1 VVADDA
7 SSTLDDVSIESTAM
21 AAGVRRPAD
30 ALRLA
35 IALIVLVASLLLA
48 GLAHV
53 AVRTTERSLLG
64 SVVTLPGSLR
74 DVLSAVVQLAVVV
87 VPAAL
92 VVVVVAGRRFALGGR
107 LIIAAAAGSGV
118 GVLISHLLLTDSH
131 PATWHQLLAG
141 RGGLFAA
148 TFPPVVWLSG
158 ATVML
163 TVAAPALSRRWRSG
177 LWWLAGSA
185 TLVEVIVGGFL
196 PLDAVAAAAAGVS
209 VGSLVLLALG
219 GPDSRPAGTEVAVAL
234 QQCGVDVVA
243 LKELA
248 PSVSGPAT
256 FSATTAEGV
265 ALLVR
270 VFADDDRDR
279 DRLSR
284 LWRRLVMRDPQD
296 DRDGTTVQAA
306 AEHEI
311 LATVS
316 AVRAG
321 ARVPDPVVAYPVA
334 TRRGHRG
341 ALAAFIEVEGRRLD
355 LLASDEVGDATLA
368 DLWHG
373 VARLHEHRIA
383 HRLLRADN
391 VIVDADGNAWLT
403 GFALAELGASD
414 RQLAVDVAELLA
426 SLATAVGVRRAVA
439 AAIASLGP
447 EPVREAE
454 PYLQPL
460 ALLSATRAKVREHDR
475 SRAGTRRVGRSG
487 RRLQPGGRPDLLG
500 DVRTEIA
507 SATSLPAGRLEPLAR
522 FTPKTALTLLGAF
535 AVIYLVLPQL
545 ADAGAAL
552 TALRGANW
560 WELLAVVPALFV
572 AQAFSTVLQIGAI
585 PAQLPFGPT
594 YVVQLGGSFLN
605 RVTPHNV
612 GGMALNFRY
621 LQRAGVD
628 TGAATGSVGLQ
639 SLAGDAA
646 NLVLLAAFA
655 ARTGRGAS
663 PQLSLHRHQWLLLAV
678 TGVLV
683 AGALVG
689 LTPRGRRFFH
699 DKIWGFL
706 RSAGITVAEVA
717 KSPQHV
723 ALIVVG
729 ALGVP
734 MVQVVAFAVCAHAVG
749 GSLPFVQL
757 AAAYLGAHLLSSAAP
772 VPGGLGALEAAL
784 IAGLSSLGMPIGP
797 AASAVLTFRLLT
809 FWLAIPV
816 GWASLKGAQRAGY
829 V

>member
-1 VVADDA
+1 MSRAEASRTQPDVNIEVADA
-7 SSTLDDVSIESTAM
+7 PPT
-21 AAGVRRPAD
+21 VRRAAD
-30 ALRLA
+30 ALRLSV
-35 IALIVLVASLLLA
+35 ALAVLLASLLLA

-87 VPAAL
+87 VPAVL
-92 VVVVVAGRRFALGGR
+92 VVVVIAGRRFALAGR
-107 LIIAAAAGSGV
+107 LVIAAAAGTGA

-131 PATWHQLLAG
+131 PVMWHEMLAG
-141 RGGLFAA
+141 RGGLFTA

-163 TVAAPALSRRWRSG
+163 TVAAPELSRRWRSG
-177 LWWLAGSA
+177 LWWLAVSA

-196 PLDAVAAAAAGVS
+196 PLDALAAAAVGVS
-209 VGSLVLLALG
+209 VGSLVLLVLG
-219 GPDSRPAGTEVAVAL
+219 GPPSRPAAAEVALAL
-234 QQCGVDVVA
+234 QDCGVDVIA

-248 PSVSGPAT
+248 PVASGPAT
-256 FSATTAEGV
+256 FTATTRAGT

-284 LWRRLVMRDPQD
+284 LSRRLLMRDPQD
-296 DRDGTTVQAA
+296 DRAGTTVQSA
-306 AEHEI
+306 AEHEM

-316 AVRAG
+316 AARAG

-334 TRRGHRG
+334 SRQGHRG
-341 ALAAFIEVEGRRLD
+341 ALAAFNDVGGHRLD
-355 LLASDEVGDATLA
+355 LLTSEEVSDATLA
-368 DLWHG
+368 DLWHS
-373 VARLHEHRIA
+373 VATLREHRLA
-383 HRLLRADN
+383 HRLLRTDN
-391 VIVDADGNAWLT
+391 VIVDDHGQAWLV

-414 RQLAVDVAELLA
+414 RQLATDVAELLA
-426 SLATAVGVRRAVA
+426 SLAIQVGVQRSVASAVA
-439 AAIASLGP
+439 ALGP
-447 EPVREAE
+447 EAVTDAAA
-454 PYLQPL
+454 YLQPL
-460 ALLSATRAKVREHDR
+460 ALLAVTRAKVRELDR
-475 SRAGTRRVGRSG
+475 SQASARSGRSG
-487 RRLQPGGRPDLLG
+487 RRLQPGGRPDLLR
-500 DVRTEIA
+500 DLRAEVA
-507 SATSLPAGRLEPLAR
+507 STTSVPARPLEPLAR

-545 ADAGAAL
+545 ANAGAAL
-552 TALRGANW
+552 RALRYADW
-560 WELLAVVPALFV
+560 WALLAVVPALFV

-639 SLAGDAA
+639 SLAGDVA
-646 NLVLLAAFA
+646 NLVLLAVFF
-655 ARTGRGAS
+655 ARTGRGTTVH
-663 PQLSLHRHQWLLLAV
+663 LSVHGHQWLLLLVSA
-678 TGVLV
+678 VLV
-683 AGALVG
+683 ACALVG
-689 LTPRGRRFFH
+689 FTPRGRRFYH
-699 DKIWGFL
+699 EKIWGFL
-706 RSAGITVAEVA
+706 RSAGSTVAEVA

-723 ALIVVG
+723 ALVVLG
-729 ALGVP
+729 AVGVP
-734 MVQVVAFAVCAHAVG
+734 LVQVVAFAVCVHAVG
-749 GSLPFVQL
+749 GHLPFAQIGATYL
-757 AAAYLGAHLLSSAAP
+757 AAHLLSSAAP

-784 IAGLSSLGMPIGP
+784 VAGLSALGMPIGA
-797 AASAVLTFRLLT
+797 AASAVLSFRLLT

-816 GWASLKGAQRAGY
+816 GWASLKGAQHAGY

>member
-1 VVADDA
+1 MSGGEAVE
-7 SSTLDDVSIESTAM
+7 IESQV
-21 AAGVRRPAD
+21 AAPAVRRAAD
-30 ALRLA
+30 VLRLT
-35 IALIVLVASLLLA
+35 IALTTLLACLLLA

-87 VPAAL
+87 VPIAL
-92 VVVVVAGRRFALGGR
+92 VVVVIADRRYSLLGRLVIAAVAGTGT
-107 LIIAAAAGSGV
+107 
-118 GVLISHLLLTDSH
+118 GVLVSHLLLTDSH
-131 PATWHQLLAG
+131 PSTWHEMLAG
-141 RGGLFAA
+141 RGGLFTA
-148 TFPPVVWLSG
+148 TFPPVVWLAG

-163 TVAAPALSRRWRSG
+163 TVAAPQLSRRWRSG
-177 LWWLAGSA
+177 LWWLAA
-185 TLVEVIVGGFL
+185 VAALVEVIVGGFL
-196 PLDAVAAAAAGVS
+196 PLDAVVAATVGIS
-209 VGSLVLLALG
+209 VGSLVLLLLG
-219 GPDSRPAGTEVAVAL
+219 GPPSRPAAAEVAAAL
-234 QQCGVDVVA
+234 QECGIDVVA

-248 PSVSGPAT
+248 PTASGPAS
-256 FSATTAEGV
+256 FSATTRGNA

-279 DRLSR
+279 DRLTR
-284 LWRRLVMRDPQD
+284 LSRRLLMRDPQD
-296 DRDGTTVQAA
+296 DRAGTTVQSA

-316 AVRAG
+316 AARAG

-334 TRRGHRG
+334 SREGHRG
-341 ALAAFIEVEGRRLD
+341 ALAAFSDVGGRRLD
-355 LLASDEVGDATLA
+355 LLDPGDVTDATIA
-368 DLWHG
+368 DLWNS
-373 VARLHEHRIA
+373 VARLREHRLA
-383 HRLLRADN
+383 HRLLRTDN
-391 VIVDADGNAWLT
+391 VVVDGDGHAWLV

-414 RQLAVDVAELLA
+414 RQLATDVADLLA
-426 SLATAVGVRRAVA
+426 SLATQVGVQRSVASAITGLGAEAVTDA
-439 AAIASLGP
+439 AA
-447 EPVREAE
+447 
-454 PYLQPL
+454 YLQPL
-460 ALLSATRAKVREHDR
+460 ALLAATRAKVREHDR
-475 SRAGTRRVGRSG
+475 ARAGARFAGRSG
-487 RRLQPGGRPDLLG
+487 RRLQPGGRPNLLG
-500 DVRTEIA
+500 DLRTEIA
-507 SATSLPAGRLEPLAR
+507 SETSVPAARLEPLAR

-545 ADAGAAL
+545 ANTGAAL
-552 TALRGANW
+552 KALRGANW
-560 WELLAVVPALFV
+560 WELVAVVPALFV
-572 AQAFSTVLQIGAI
+572 AQVFSTVLQLGAI

-646 NLVLLAAFA
+646 NLLLLAAFF
-655 ARTGRGAS
+655 ARTGRS
-663 PQLSLHRHQWLLLAV
+663 TSTHLSLHSHQWVLLAV
-678 TGVLV
+678 TAVL
-683 AGALVG
+683 AACALAL

-699 DKIWGFL
+699 AKIWGFL
-706 RSAGITVAEVA
+706 RSAGATIAEVA

-723 ALIVVG
+723 ALVVVG

-734 MVQVVAFAVCAHAVG
+734 IVQVVAFAVCVHAVG
-749 GSLPFVQL
+749 GHLAFAQL
-757 AAAYLGAHLLSSAAP
+757 AATYLGAHLLSSVAP

-784 IAGLSSLGMPIGP
+784 VAGLSSLGMPIGA
-797 AASAVLTFRLLT
+797 AASAVLIYRLWT

-816 GWASLKGAQRAGY
+816 GWLSLKGAQRAGY